1 MRTVALFGAGQVGA
15 TVSRLLGPGYG
26 VCCFADNDETK
37 WGSTFAGIPVL
48 SPEESLIN
56 DPDCFCL
63 CVLEAEEAERMA
75 GQLRELG
82 FDGKVFTAQ
91 ALKMFDARSAT
102 MRLLAEQINAR
113 NIPGDVAELGVYK
126 GDFAVLI
133 NAAFPERRIHLFD
146 TFEGVPECDV
156 TIERREGYSKAQVGD
171 FSGTAKDIVDK
182 RLLYREK
189 AVFHKGYFP
198 HTFAPCRERRF
209 AFVSIDAELYAPT
222 AAALPLFWER
232 LSPGGALMIHDVNNA
247 QCAGVGKAVDEFC
260 EERGLLYM
268 PVCDLYGT
276 AVLRKP
282 L

>member
-1 MRTVALFGAGQVGA
+1 M
-15 TVSRLLGPGYG
+15 
-26 VCCFADNDETK
+26 
-37 WGSTFAGIPVL
+37 
-48 SPEESLIN
+48 
-56 DPDCFCL
+56 
-63 CVLEAEEAERMA
+63 
-75 GQLRELG
+75 
-82 FDGKVFTAQ
+82 FTAQ

-133 NAAFPERRIHLFD
+133 NAAFPERRIHIFD
-146 TFEGVPECDV
+146 TFEGVPECDLA
-156 TIERREGYSKAQVGD
+156 IERREGYSKAKVGD

-189 AVFHKGYFP
+189 AVFHKGYFT

>member
-1 MRTVALFGAGQVGA
+1 M
-15 TVSRLLGPGYG
+15 
-26 VCCFADNDETK
+26 
-37 WGSTFAGIPVL
+37 
-48 SPEESLIN
+48 
-56 DPDCFCL
+56 
-63 CVLEAEEAERMA
+63 
-75 GQLRELG
+75 
-82 FDGKVFTAQ
+82 
-91 ALKMFDARSAT
+91 
-102 MRLLAEQINAR
+102 
-113 NIPGDVAELGVYK
+113 
-126 GDFAVLI
+126 
-133 NAAFPERRIHLFD
+133 
-146 TFEGVPECDV
+146 

-209 AFVSIDAELYAPT
+209 AFVSIDAELYAQRR
-222 AAALPLFWER
+222 LRCRCFWER